1 MKILTIN
8 NYALNNLNKYQSN
21 FKYENKQVNFTG
33 ITEWFRKDNS
43 FNPSCSISEDETTY
57 VAELC
62 GYLSKKKLSSMELKR
77 EYTKIYNS
85 LRTENEQK
93 LYKDYFTKFLI
104 VDESQQPTQPRPQGT
119 RHVNQPRTQHVITPN
134 NKVVTQEVVTDPK
147 QTQIVTPKEENVAK
161 PEVKTITKEA
171 LLEEFEK
178 LEKEDVPNF
187 VAKIANSTRDTQYNL
202 VEIKSELEKKHKELL
217 ENDPL
222 TLFRNDLHKN
232 KELKQEIEKELE
244 EKFRQKGKKYS
255 STDIIKERIK
265 TWEQMEKD
273 AGFEN
278 YAPETL
284 RLGRKL
290 YVLEKQMKEQNI
302 SFVPK
307 APEQFASDDEK
318 WKYIHKVLN
327 RAQENEASTMEA
339 LAVFEKYGEKR
350 FVSNKTNETSLE
362 VLETNISNYIDEI
375 LSKGIF
381 ENIYHTKE
389 SIELT
394 NALLQRFVQVHSKYA
409 TNQVDSRSYP
419 DVGNIW
425 HMFSRYKYVENK
437 ETMLMM
443 INAMK
448 DLAVDKNEYT
458 RLKYFLKHFDP
469 KLYEAINE
477 NDLQDIEKNIAE
489 LGKVVENLPD
499 KNENAWN

>member
-1 MKILTIN
+1 MADFIN
-8 NYALNNLNKYQSN
+8 NVNNNPTTSIKTNNASLQKSKQINKTVSQKEDTVELSSEKTN
-21 FKYENKQVNFTG
+21 NKT
-33 ITEWFRKDNS
+33 
-43 FNPSCSISEDETTY
+43 
-57 VAELC
+57 
-62 GYLSKKKLSSMELKR
+62 SKKKKNKGFIVAIFAALATISAALIAIFKNKNNDDDDKNPPPPPDNN
-77 EYTKIYNS
+77 TPPNVDDDTS
-85 LRTENEQK
+85 LT
-93 LYKDYFTKFLI
+93 
-104 VDESQQPTQPRPQGT
+104 
-119 RHVNQPRTQHVITPN
+119 TPN
-134 NKVVTQEVVTDPK
+134 NEVVTQEVVANPK
-147 QTQIVTPKEENVAK
+147 QTQIVAPKEEIVVK
-161 PEVKTITKEA
+161 PEKKTISKES
-171 LLEEFEK
+171 LLEEFERI
-178 LEKEDVPNF
+178 EKEDVPNF
-187 VAKIANSTRDTQYNL
+187 VVKIANGTRDTQYNL

-232 KELKQEIEKELE
+232 KELKQEIEKEIE
-244 EKFRQKGKKYS
+244 EKFRQEGKKYS
-255 STDIIKERIK
+255 STDIVKERIK

-278 YAPETL
+278 YTPETL

-307 APEQFASDDEK
+307 VPEQFVSDDEK
-318 WKYIHKVLN
+318 WKYVNNAIYKI
-327 RAQENEASTMEA
+327 QKNEASAMEA
-339 LAVFEKYGEKR
+339 LDVFEKYGERR

-362 VLETNISNYIDEI
+362 VLETNISNYIEEI

-381 ENIYHTKE
+381 KNIYHTKE

-448 DLAVDKNEYT
+448 DLAVDKDEYT
-458 RLKYFLKHFDP
+458 SLKYVLKHFDP
-469 KLYEAINE
+469 MLYEAINK
-477 NDLQDIEKNIAE
+477 NDLQDIEKAFVE
-489 LGKVVENLPD
+489 LGKAVENLPD
-499 KNENAWN
+499 KYENAQES